1 MQQACEEEVS
11 VEPSPVPLPKTILA
25 IPTFDYNVLASYY
38 RSGAVL
44 GTKLQAEILKQGPL
58 GDLIRQREI
67 GVIPPWELPPR
78 APAPEGQ
85 ELQRIFSSRTLIDPK
100 SDTFARTDVD
110 DNFKSLF
117 ALYRGL
123 TLVKELVTFGKTA
136 SADSSR
142 VILERQFQSYLGQA
156 KDFVEDTKFA
166 DVSLVYGL
174 KLDTQSSSVVLP
186 RKSNSVVFFGATAS
200 TVREDAIAGLT
211 GTEKFTISVTENS
224 VTKNVVV
231 DLANVSG
238 TLNVDNIVTEINAQL
253 TTALIDTAF
262 AVERFSET
270 EYGYRINVGTDETV
284 SFSADASTE
293 SSAVYV
299 AGTSGA
305 GTTGGGFLAKL
316 DDLAAADPN
325 EPFRSVINTV
335 GAFDSSHGVAVDSSG
350 NVYVVGTTAG
360 DLDGQI
366 NTGNNDVYLTKFD
379 AAGNE
384 IYTRLLGSAA
394 DASGFAVALDSSD
407 NVVVAGQV
415 AGPLTDIAF
424 GGGYDAF
431 VTKFDSKGQET
442 FTRQVSPFASDGA
455 LSLAV
460 DSSDNIILAGFTNG
474 AIDSSQT
481 YGGSSDA
488 FMTKLDSSGTLV
500 ANRQFGD
507 SGNEVA
513 TAVAV
518 NSAGDVFVAGT
529 DDGNG
534 FLRRYNA
541 SDSSLAYT
549 HDLGA
554 LGTDGGVTG
563 LAVDSNGDLLISG
576 QSTNAALSGTVKNA
590 HSGGLDAFVLSVDDQ
605 TTTAATCFVTYAG
618 TTGTESGFGVA
629 VDTSDNSFYLT
640 GNTDS
645 TFAGETS
652 SAAVDAY
659 VTKFDSAGNLAYTH
673 QFGGAFNYTGSAI
686 AFDSNGTSVLSRLG
700 LPTGAAPG
708 DSASTVVAETSV
720 RPGQSFSISVNDGAS
735 QRITL
740 EDDDSFG
747 FLVFRINS
755 ILGDKGRASFVE
767 DLDGQHLEIK
777 ALNGAIID
785 IQAGAKGLE
794 ALAGLGLKET
804 RLYGEPADL
813 SEADATA
820 ASAFELGFVGGLN
833 VLTKAASA
841 EAEAIV
847 DGALLAIEKA
857 FRFLTGEPENKNP
870 FPTGTVSTRTRSQI
884 ANFQAALNRL
894 QASSDNLSP
903 IFNIFG

>member
-1 MQQACEEEVS
+1 M
-11 VEPSPVPLPKTILA
+11 
-25 IPTFDYNVLASYY
+25 
-38 RSGAVL
+38 
-44 GTKLQAEILKQGPL
+44 
-58 GDLIRQREI
+58 
-67 GVIPPWELPPR
+67 
-78 APAPEGQ
+78 PAGE
-85 ELQRIFSSRTLIDPK
+85 ELQRIFSNRTLIDLE
-100 SDTFARTDVD
+100 SGTFARTDVD
-110 DNFKSLF
+110 DNFKNLF
-117 ALYRGL
+117 ALYNGL
-123 TLVKELVTFGKTA
+123 TLLKELVTFGKTSA
-136 SADSSR
+136 ADSSR
-142 VILERQFQSYLGQA
+142 AILERQFQSYLGQA
-156 KDFVEDTKFA
+156 KDFVEDTKLT
-166 DVSLVYGL
+166 DVSLIYGL
-174 KLDTQSSSVVLP
+174 KLDTLASTVELP
-186 RKSNSVVFFGATAS
+186 RKSNSTVFFGATAS

-211 GTEKFTISVTENS
+211 GTEKFTISITENS

-231 DLANVSG
+231 DLAKRSSG
-238 TLNVDNIVTEINAQL
+238 TLNLDNIVTEINAQL
-253 TTALIDTAF
+253 IAALVDTAF
-262 AVERFSET
+262 AVERFNET
-270 EYGYRINVGTDETV
+270 EYGIRINVGTDETA
-284 SFSADASTE
+284 SFSADVGSE

-305 GTTGGGFLAKL
+305 GTTGGGFLAKI

-325 EPFRSVINTV
+325 ESFRETINTV
-335 GAFDSSHGVAVDSSG
+335 GASDDSRAVAVDSSG

-360 DLDGQI
+360 NLDDQI
-366 NTGNNDVYLTKFD
+366 NTGGNDVCLTKFD

-394 DASGFAVALDSSD
+394 DASGFAVAVDSSD

-415 AGPLTDIAF
+415 SGPLTDIAF

-442 FTRQVSPFASDGA
+442 FTRQLSPFASDGA

-460 DSSDNIILAGFTNG
+460 DSSDNIVLAGFTNA

-488 FMTKLDSSGTLV
+488 FITKLDSAGTLV

-507 SGNEVA
+507 SGSETA

-518 NSAGDVFVAGT
+518 NAAGDVFVVGI

-549 HDLGA
+549 LDLGV

-563 LAVDSNGDLLISG
+563 VAVDSNGDLLISG
-576 QSTNAALSGTVKNA
+576 HSTNAALSSTVKNA

-605 TTTAATCFVTYAG
+605 TTSAVTSFVTYAG
-618 TTGTESGFGVA
+618 TSGSDRGFGIA

-640 GNTDS
+640 ANTDS
-645 TFAGETS
+645 TFTGETGS
-652 SAAVDAY
+652 GAVDAY
-659 VTKFDSAGNLAYTH
+659 VTKFDSLGNLAYAH

-700 LPTGAAPG
+700 LPTGLAPG

-735 QRITL
+735 QRITI

-755 ILGDKGRASFVE
+755 VLGDKGKASFVE
-767 DLDGQHLEIK
+767 DIDGQHLEIK
-777 ALNGAIID
+777 ALNGAIIE
-785 IQAGAKGLE
+785 IQSGLE
-794 ALAGLGLKET
+794 GFDALAGLGLRET
-804 RLYGEPADL
+804 RLYGEPADVGEL
-813 SEADATA
+813 DATA
-820 ASAFELGFVGGLN
+820 ASAFELGFIGSLN
-833 VLTKAASA
+833 VQTRAGAA

-857 FRFLTGEPENKNP
+857 FRFLTGEPEDRNP

-884 ANFQAALNRL
+884 ANFQAALDRL
-894 QASSDNLSP
+894 QAAGTGSFSP